1 MWPEDGGRRDFTE
14 GICSPRGYALASGG
28 VKRRF
33 LLVGLTGG
41 MGTGKSTVSQMF
53 RDLGCLIIDADL
65 LAREV
70 VEPGA
75 PAYAKIVAEFGKG
88 ILDADGRIDRKK
100 LGAVVFA
107 DPAKRK
113 RLEGFTHPEIRERQA
128 GILAE
133 LMTEGFEG
141 IAIFDAAL
149 LVETGGARN
158 MDRLVV
164 VYADEATQVRR
175 LRLRDD
181 ISETEARERIQ
192 SQMPLAEK
200 VKQAHYVVDNSG
212 SREETERRVRE
223 VHQALL
229 ADLAAL
235 AADPS

>member
-1 MWPEDGGRRDFTE
+1 M
-14 GICSPRGYALASGG
+14 
-28 VKRRF
+28 KRRF

-41 MGTGKSTVSQMF
+41 IGTGKSTVSRMF

-70 VEPGA
+70 VEPGE
-75 PAYAKIVAEFGKG
+75 PAYDKIVAEFGKQ
-88 ILDADGRIDRKK
+88 ILEADGRIDRKK
-100 LGAVVFA
+100 LGALVFT

-113 RLEGFTHPEIRERQA
+113 RLEGFTHPEIRRRQA

-141 IAIFDAAL
+141 IALFDAAL
-149 LVETGGARN
+149 LIETGGARN

-164 VYADEATQVRR
+164 AYADERIQLKR
-175 LRLRDD
+175 LMLRDD
-181 ISETEARERIQ
+181 ISEAEARERLR
-192 SQMPLAEK
+192 SQMPLSLK

-229 ADLAAL
+229 ADLKALQAA
-235 AADPS
+235 PS

>member
-1 MWPEDGGRRDFTE
+1 M
-14 GICSPRGYALASGG
+14 
-28 VKRRF
+28 KRRF

-41 MGTGKSTVSQMF
+41 LGTGKSTVSRMF

-70 VEPGA
+70 VEPGE
-75 PAYAKIVAEFGKG
+75 PAYDRIVAEFGRQ
-88 ILDADGRIDRKK
+88 ILEADGRIDRQK
-100 LGAVVFA
+100 LGALVFA

-113 RLEGFTHPEIRERQA
+113 RLEEFTHPEIRQRQA

-133 LMTEGFEG
+133 LMTEAFEG
-141 IAIFDAAL
+141 IVIFDAAL
-149 LVETGGARN
+149 LVETGGAKN

-164 VYADEATQVRR
+164 VYASEAVQLRR
-175 LRLRDD
+175 LMLRDD
-181 ISETEARERIQ
+181 ISETEAREKIR
-192 SQMPLAEK
+192 SQMPLSLK

-212 SREETERRVRE
+212 TGAETERRVQE

-235 AADPS
+235 SVTSS

>member
-1 MWPEDGGRRDFTE
+1 M
-14 GICSPRGYALASGG
+14 
-28 VKRRF
+28 KRRF

-41 MGTGKSTVSQMF
+41 LGTGKSTVSRMF

-70 VEPGA
+70 VEPGQ
-75 PAYAKIVAEFGKG
+75 PAYDRIVAEFGRQ
-88 ILDADGRIDRKK
+88 ILEADGRIDRKK
-100 LGAVVFA
+100 VGALVFA

-113 RLEGFTHPEIRERQA
+113 RLEEFTHPEIRQRQA

-133 LMTEGFEG
+133 LMTEAFEG
-141 IAIFDAAL
+141 IVIFDAAL
-149 LVETGGARN
+149 LVEMGGAKN

-164 VYADEATQVRR
+164 VYASEAVQQRR
-175 LRLRDD
+175 LMLRDG
-181 ISETEARERIQ
+181 ISETEAREKIR
-192 SQMPLAEK
+192 SQMSLSLK

-212 SREETERRVRE
+212 TREETERRVRE

-235 AADPS
+235 KVTSS